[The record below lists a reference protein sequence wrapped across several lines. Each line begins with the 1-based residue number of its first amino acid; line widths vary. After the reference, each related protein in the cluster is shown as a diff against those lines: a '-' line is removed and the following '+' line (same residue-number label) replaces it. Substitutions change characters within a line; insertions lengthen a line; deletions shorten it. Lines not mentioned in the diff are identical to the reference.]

1 MIAKVIAG
9 LVGLLAVASLV
20 FTIVSFRKPRP
31 IKWWVLLLSIVFAM
45 IVMPV
50 TLLISGVPQ
59 AWTAGLV
66 LGSVGSVL
74 GVLWGFAVK
83 IHWENGAPTGRNS
96 VLWLVFFLLSFGF
109 TYTLM
114 LFAPTTLVTL
124 GALAS
129 SLPTGMG
136 VGTNLNVLIRV
147 LAKSGATKQA
157 VTA

>member
-20 FTIVSFRKPRP
+20 FTIVSFRRPRP
-31 IKWWVLLLSIVFAM
+31 IKWWVLALSIVFAM
-45 IVMPV
+45 VVMPV

-59 AWTAGLV
+59 AWMAGLV
-66 LGSVGSVL
+66 LGSIGFVL

-83 IHWENGAPTGRNS
+83 VRWVDGVPTGRNS

-114 LFAPTTLVTL
+114 LLAPTTLVTL
-124 GALAS
+124 GALAA

-136 VGTNLNVLIRV
+136 VGTNINVLVRV
-147 LAKSGATKQA
+147 LVKSGSARQA
-157 VTA
+157 VAA

>member
-1 MIAKVIAG
+1 MVAKVIAALIG
-9 LVGLLAVASLV
+9 LIAFASLIY
-20 FTIVSFRKPRP
+20 TIVSFRKPRP
-31 IKWWVLLLSIVFAM
+31 IRWWVLLLSVLFAL

-50 TLLISGVPQ
+50 MLAISGVPQ

-66 LGSVGSVL
+66 LGSVGFVL
-74 GVLWGFAVK
+74 GALWGFTVK
-83 IHWENGAPTGRNS
+83 VRWEDGRPTGRNS

-136 VGTNLNVLIRV
+136 VGTNLNVLVRV
-147 LAKSGATKQA
+147 LAKSGAPKGA
-157 VTA
+157 TA

>member
-1 MIAKVIAG
+1 MIAKVIAV
-9 LVGLLAVASLV
+9 LVGLLAVASLIY
-20 FTIVSFRKPRP
+20 TIVSFRKPRP
-31 IKWWVLLLSIVFAM
+31 IKWWVLLLSILFAM
-45 IVMPV
+45 VVMPV
-50 TLLISGVPQ
+50 TLAISGVPQ

-66 LGSVGSVL
+66 LGSVGFVL

-83 IHWENGAPTGRNS
+83 VRWEGGVPTGRNS

-114 LFAPTTLVTL
+114 LLAPTTLVTL

-136 VGTNLNVLIRV
+136 VGTNLNVLVRV
-147 LAKSGATKQA
+147 LAKTGAAKAA
-157 VTA
+157 VAA